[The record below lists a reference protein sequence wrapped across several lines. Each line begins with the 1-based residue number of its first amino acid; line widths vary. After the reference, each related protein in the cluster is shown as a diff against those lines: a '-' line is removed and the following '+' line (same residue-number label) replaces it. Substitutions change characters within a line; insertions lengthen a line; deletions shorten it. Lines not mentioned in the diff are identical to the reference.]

1 MNLTNYSS
9 SNCFAW
15 SPGSSDRQIGGGGV
29 FGMWALRHRG
39 SSGSTRWRRPQGRLQ
54 TSGHRASVRAL

>member
-1 MNLTNYSS
+1 MKLTNST
-9 SNCFAW
+9 SNECFAW

-29 FGMWALRHRG
+29 FGLWALRHRG